1 MQRRWRA
8 LDFRFAS
15 PSAAVIATSSPHLFP
30 SPASEPGREGVADQ
44 RRYGT
49 GAWKGKRVE
58 RGEMA
63 AKTALARRDL
73 RGRGGISGTP
83 WARWAADAHHDPG
96 NRVRTRLCAGGSE
109 IQTLGPPAITT
120 IVFRLNFPVRLRF
133 RERPSRPK
141 SLSLSHTVPMRRR
154 GFHTDV
160 AVTGEATTK
169 SGPPR
174 RLAAS
179 NLTSALT
186 VSCGAG

>member
-96 NRVRTRLCAGGSE
+96 NRVRTR
-109 IQTLGPPAITT
+109 TLRRRKRDSNPRSPRDNDDRFPLELSGPPP
-120 IVFRLNFPVRLRF
+120 FP
-133 RERPSRPK
+133 RETVTSE